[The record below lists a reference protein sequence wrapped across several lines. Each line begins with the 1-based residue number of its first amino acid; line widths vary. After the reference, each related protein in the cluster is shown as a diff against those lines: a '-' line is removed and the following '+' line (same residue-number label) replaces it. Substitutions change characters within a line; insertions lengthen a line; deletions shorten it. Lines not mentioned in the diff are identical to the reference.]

1 MITSAKSFLPFRG
14 LVRTPSC
21 SNQHLRGN
29 EVAMAIK
36 FVCTSLATD
45 GTASE
50 PAKTMHSHSD
60 PDSFCVRNF
69 SHLSTDNYIICFV
82 SLRKNLPKLCILSQ
96 T

>member
-1 MITSAKSFLPFRG
+1 MPG
-14 LVRTPSC
+14 C

-36 FVCTSLATD
+36 FVCTSWATD

-69 SHLSTDNYIICFV
+69 SHLSTDNYIICLV
-82 SLRKNLPKLCILSQ
+82 SFKEEPAKTMHSQSDLDSFCVRKLLTPF